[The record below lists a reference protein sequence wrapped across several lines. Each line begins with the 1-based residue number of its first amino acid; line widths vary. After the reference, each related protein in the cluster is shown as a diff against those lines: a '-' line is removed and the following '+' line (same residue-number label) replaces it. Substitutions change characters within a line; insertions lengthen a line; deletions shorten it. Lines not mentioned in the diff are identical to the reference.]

1 MAASKPCT
9 CFFDLPSTIVTLEQ
23 YKKKKKSVK
32 DKSLVDDTRKYMHCC
47 FHSNPDG
54 GHGHSLYVN
63 VEKDMISALSGGFT
77 RPSTTLPPF
86 FVFDI
91 TTK

>member
-1 MAASKPCT
+1 
-9 CFFDLPSTIVTLEQ
+9 
-23 YKKKKKSVK
+23 
-32 DKSLVDDTRKYMHCC
+32 MHCC

-63 VEKDMISALSGGFT
+63 VEKDIISALSGGFT

-91 TTK
+91 TTE